1 MPQSGRDHGWV
12 NSFRES
18 ILPAEPGRI
27 VPVLLLCATVVAAP
41 LSVTFIEIFLVL
53 AVVTALALGPR
64 LRLAPW
70 ARFPAVFYPLLAF
83 IAWSILSALLSQD
96 PVLSLINLK
105 KLFLFALVPAIL
117 LLWDRP
123 GQFTATLW
131 MTFVAG
137 GISAIFA
144 IGQLFTEHGPA
155 FRIHGLMGHH
165 MTFSGQ
171 MMLLLGAMA
180 IFLTRDRLRR
190 SRLVWPLA
198 GLMVL
203 CGAALVL
210 TLTRSSWL
218 GLAAGVVVA
227 LALLR
232 PRWLLPVPV
241 LALAI
246 FLVSPEFVQD
256 RFRHFFDTAEAG
268 NAARIDMLHTG
279 LRIVRD
285 RPLFG
290 VGPRMI
296 EQSVYEYGANPQI
309 LPCFYQHLHNNVIQ
323 LAAERGVPALLFW
336 LWFMLR
342 VVWDHARW
350 YFRLRSSGRTEDL
363 AFPALALTAVASL
376 CVAGFFE
383 FNFGDSEVLTV
394 FLALVAGAYFVRDRA
409 PEPTGDAQA

>member
-180 IFLTRDRLRR
+180 IFLTRDRVRR
-190 SRLVWPLA
+190 SRPVWTSMGPCFTSRRLPEA
-198 GLMVL
+198 RRRMKN
-203 CGAALVL
+203 
-210 TLTRSSWL
+210 R
-218 GLAAGVVVA
+218 AAGCLMADGAIA
-227 LALLR
+227 LHVR
-232 PRWLLPVPV
+232 PRSVETL
-241 LALAI
+241 
-246 FLVSPEFVQD
+246 SP
-256 RFRHFFDTAEAG
+256 
-268 NAARIDMLHTG
+268 M
-279 LRIVRD
+279 
-285 RPLFG
+285 P
-290 VGPRMI
+290 
-296 EQSVYEYGANPQI
+296 
-309 LPCFYQHLHNNVIQ
+309 
-323 LAAERGVPALLFW
+323 
-336 LWFMLR
+336 
-342 VVWDHARW
+342 
-350 YFRLRSSGRTEDL
+350 
-363 AFPALALTAVASL
+363 
-376 CVAGFFE
+376 
-383 FNFGDSEVLTV
+383 
-394 FLALVAGAYFVRDRA
+394 
-409 PEPTGDAQA
+409 